1 MNALQK
7 ESILDALFEEWDVL
21 DDVLSSL
28 SGDAWFTPT
37 ALPGW
42 TVHDVTAHLI
52 GTESLLAGISAPH
65 TTIDVRGLA
74 HVRNEIGAF
83 NEQWVEGLRGCSGTE
98 MLERFRMIVARRR
111 SELGEMTDEMFAAE
125 TTTPVGPAPYL
136 RFMRI
141 RVFDCWM
148 HELDL
153 RDALGLPGD
162 EGGLRGETAFA
173 EIAGAVAFLV
183 GKRGKAPDGSRIT
196 LELTG
201 PLARNIH
208 IAVDGRAAVVDELPS
223 EATTTVTLDSRLFTR
238 LAGGRTTAADHRDEI
253 ALRGDTDVGKRIVD
267 NLAFTI

>member
-1 MNALQK
+1 MNALQR
-7 ESILDALFEEWDVL
+7 EPILGALFEGWDAL
-21 DDVLSSL
+21 EQVLSPL
-28 SGDAWFTPT
+28 PGDAWFTPT

-42 TVHDVTAHLI
+42 TIHDVVAHII
-52 GTESLLAGISAPH
+52 GDESLLAGIPAPH
-65 TTIDVRGLA
+65 TSIDVRSLG

-83 NEQWVEGLRGCSGTE
+83 NEQWVEGLRGCAGSE
-98 MLERFRMIVARRR
+98 MLEKFRAITTRRR
-111 SELGEMTDEMFAAE
+111 AELAEMTDEMFAAE

-141 RVFDCWM
+141 RAFDCWM
-148 HELDL
+148 HELDI

-162 EGGLRGETAFA
+162 EGDHRADTAFM
-173 EIAGAVAFLV
+173 EISGAIAFLV

-208 IAVDGRAAVVDELPS
+208 ITVDGRAAVVDALPS

-238 LAGGRTTAADHRDEI
+238 LAGGRTTAAEHRDEI
-253 ALRGDTDVGKRIVD
+253 GLSGDADAGKRIVD